1 MKQKLKKFEVEIV
14 SLNEEVE
21 RCQVR
26 EKEAQARIVE
36 AKKTIDDHK
45 VELKTSLLNDD
56 AKKANALTEEIE
68 ALQKKIY
75 QDNILIGALDSK
87 GLELDAQLA
96 DAKKNRDEAF
106 SRLAEAWLKEEIV
119 SYDQAVK
126 KVVEKI
132 QRLFVAR
139 DLLKDCGHSN
149 VYIEAV
155 GPGHDFLPNTKI
167 AVLKNFDRSACLGGR
182 NLRAGKS
189 VYNQVNSEILKQ

>member
-1 MKQKLKKFEVEIV
+1 MKFREHEKKIV
-14 SLNEEVE
+14 SLESEIERCKVREVE
-21 RCQVR
+21 
-26 EKEAQARIVE
+26 AQKRINE
-36 AKKTIDDHK
+36 GKKSIDDHK
-45 VELKTSLLNDD
+45 AELKIALLNDD
-56 AKKANALTEEIE
+56 AKKVTALSENIGS
-68 ALQKKIY
+68 LQQQIY
-75 QDNILIGALDSK
+75 QDNILIEALDSK

-96 DAKKNRDEAF
+96 DAKKNRDETF
-106 SRLAEAWLKEEIV
+106 SKLAEAWLKKEIV
-119 SYDQAVK
+119 AYDEAAVK
-126 KVVEKI
+126 VIEKI